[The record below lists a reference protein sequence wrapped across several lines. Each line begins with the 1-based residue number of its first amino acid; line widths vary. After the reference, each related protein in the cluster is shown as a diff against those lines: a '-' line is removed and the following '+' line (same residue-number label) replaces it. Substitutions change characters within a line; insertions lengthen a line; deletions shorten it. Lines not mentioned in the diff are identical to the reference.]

1 VTRTDTQTAI
11 LDAAQELIQTRG
23 ANGISYQHISD
34 MVRIRKASIHY
45 HFPTKEKLVEA
56 VLRRYRVQFLGV
68 VDAIVASGVSA
79 PAKLRR
85 YADLFAATLRE
96 GAGLKVCLCGM
107 LGAELA
113 TLGRPA
119 VAQVQR
125 FYRENAERLA
135 RILRQ
140 GRASGTLHFVGD
152 PRTAGMVVFSA
163 LEGAMLVSR
172 ADGGIRDFR
181 RLRDQTLK
189 LFGA

>member
-1 VTRTDTQTAI
+1 MARADTKTAI

-23 ANGISYQHISD
+23 ANGISYQHISE

-45 HFPTKEKLVEA
+45 HFPTKDKLIEA
-56 VLRRYRVQFLGV
+56 VLRRYRLQFLGV
-68 VDAIVASGVSA
+68 VDAIGASVFPA

-85 YADLFAATLRE
+85 YTDLFEMTLRE
-96 GAGLKVCLCGM
+96 GRGLKVCLCGM

-125 FYRENAERLA
+125 FYQDNAERLA

-140 GRASGTLHFVGD
+140 GRAAGTLRFVGD
-152 PRTAGMVVFSA
+152 PKTAGMVVFSV

-172 ADGGIRDFR
+172 AHGGIREFR
-181 RLRDQTLK
+181 RLRDQVLK

>member
-1 VTRTDTQTAI
+1 MSRTGTKTAI
-11 LDAAQELIQTRG
+11 LDAAQELIQARG
-23 ANGISYQHISD
+23 ANGISYQHISE
-34 MVRIRKASIHY
+34 MVRVRKASIHY
-45 HFPTKEKLVEA
+45 HFRTKEKLVEA
-56 VLRRYRVQFLGV
+56 VLRRYRVQFLGA
-68 VDAIVASGVSA
+68 VDAIVASGASA

-85 YADLFAATLRE
+85 YTGLFEATLRE

-125 FYRENAERLA
+125 FYEENAARLA

-140 GRASGTLHFVGD
+140 GRTIGTLHFVGD
-152 PRTAGMVVFSA
+152 PKTAGMVVFSV

-172 ADGGIRDFR
+172 AHGGIKEFR